1 MSVGRI
7 TNQMVTQSV
16 LAEIN
21 QAESAMD
28 TTEEQLSSGLTI
40 NEPSDN
46 PSGASLAIQLNAQLS
61 QLTGYTNNITD
72 GTAWTEAASS
82 ALTTVQDEVQRVQEL
97 VVSAGNGTN
106 SQSDLD
112 ADADEVNQL
121 ISSIKSAAN
130 SQYDGQ
136 YIFSG
141 SATSTEPYQTATGD
155 TFQGNTSA
163 ITRAIAP
170 GTSVQ
175 VNANLSSVLGNGSA
189 AGDGGILDTL
199 ETIASDLQSG
209 NTSALNSTD
218 LTNLTTNLGQLSQVQ
233 TAIGATQDQL
243 QLASTQISNLQTSV
257 TSELSNDEDT
267 NMASAM
273 TTYSN
278 QQAAFEAALQAG
290 ASIVQTSLMNFLN
303 TSG

>member
-21 QAESAMD
+21 QAETAMD